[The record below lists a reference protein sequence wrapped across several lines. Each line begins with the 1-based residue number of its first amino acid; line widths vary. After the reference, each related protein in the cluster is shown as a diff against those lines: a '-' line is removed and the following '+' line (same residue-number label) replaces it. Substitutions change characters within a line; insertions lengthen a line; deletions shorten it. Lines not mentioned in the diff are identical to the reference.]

1 MVTMDNKT
9 YCEKCGTAIE
19 EGQQFC
25 GECGWKV
32 GQGDE
37 TISPFFD
44 EYKIDDKRTT
54 SPTTTTYP
62 LKWFKF
68 LIYFALFFG
77 AFYNFVMGMNYIM
90 GTIYF
95 TQTNGQ
101 VTAEMV
107 YGMYGSS
114 LKILDIVYGIVL
126 LGTAALGIVCRFKLA
141 KYKKEGP
148 RFVYLLYAIALASS
162 VIYTIGV
169 SIISKAPGTI
179 NASFVSGIVV
189 QAIYLYANYKYFT
202 KRSELF
208 IN

>member
-1 MVTMDNKT
+1 MINNK
-9 YCEKCGTAIE
+9 YCKNCGATLEEK
-19 EGQQFC
+19 QQFC

-32 GQGDE
+32 EQE
-37 TISPFFD
+37 KTISPFQ
-44 EYKIDDKRTT
+44 EHIAVEEGQIPVKHIVN
-54 SPTTTTYP
+54 TYP

-101 VTAEMV
+101 VTADMV
-107 YGMYGSS
+107 YVTYGNT
-114 LKILDIVYGIVL
+114 LKMLDIFYGIVL
-126 LGTAALGIVCRFKLA
+126 LVIAALGIVCRFKLA
-141 KYKKEGP
+141 KYKKDGP
-148 RFVYLLYAIALASS
+148 KFVYLLYIAALLSS

-169 SIISKAPGTI
+169 AIITKASGTI
-179 NASFVSGIVV
+179 NLAFISGIIV
-189 QAIYLYANYKYFT
+189 QCIYLYANYKYFAR
-202 KRSELF
+202 RSELF